1 MPLAK
6 RAAALALA
14 ACLFLTGCGAKPQD
28 DSSPAPSPSPTP
40 AAAAAADRLV
50 LGYTPGDGLNPFL
63 TGSTLVRQ
71 NAGLLYEKLVEI
83 GPDMSIV
90 YRLASSIDVLD
101 LQAVIHIR
109 GGATFADGTPVTAED
124 AAASLEAA
132 RTSPLY
138 SGQLTNVTKV
148 EVRDGAVVVTL
159 AAPDSLFSY
168 LCDIPVLKASETASS
183 SPTSSGRYVYS
194 EGELVENPRC
204 LFAEG
209 GQPERIGLT
218 EVSSYNEMVSGLTVG
233 SLNLYQTS
241 ELKDSPSGVASKL
254 SYYRTNNLIFLG
266 VNAAAAQSNAMLSP
280 LLGTAAGRGLLSQT
294 IDRRILAEKGYYSRA
309 YPATGAINSF
319 YPCVL
324 TQQVILP
331 EAQLD
336 EAGARAALAALGYT
350 ENTMDGFFYTSDGQK
365 LTVRLLVYSGSTY
378 KRYAASLLADQLEA
392 VGIAVTLEQTDD
404 FEVFREKVLLGDF
417 DLYIGEVKLYNN
429 MDMSPFME
437 GGGASAG
444 IVQSEALAA
453 AYTAFRSNMSAAGAY
468 EAAFAAEM
476 PFVPLLWR
484 NGTVAHTR
492 SIEGLT
498 SSISNVF
505 YSLGQ
510 LRFASADS

>member
-101 LQAVIHIR
+101 MQAVIHIR

-194 EGELVENPRC
+194 AGELVENPRY
-204 LFAEG
+204 LFAED

-241 ELKDSPSGVASKL
+241 ELNDSPSGVASEL

-444 IVQSEALAA
+444 IVQSEALAS

-484 NGTVAHTR
+484 NGTVVHTR